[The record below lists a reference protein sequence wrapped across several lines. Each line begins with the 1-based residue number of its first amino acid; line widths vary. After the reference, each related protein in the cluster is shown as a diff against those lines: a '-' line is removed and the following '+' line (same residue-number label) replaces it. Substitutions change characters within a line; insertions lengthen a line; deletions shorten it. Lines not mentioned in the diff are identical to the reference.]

1 MAKMSLGLGSEANK
15 TPMNRI
21 KQILTLPIKAR
32 FRKFVFAASASDTV
46 SKKSGSLPEKKSCQ
60 NTESSAI

>member
-1 MAKMSLGLGSEANK
+1 MAKMSLGLGSETDK

-32 FRKFVFAASASDTV
+32 FRKFVSLHPDTV